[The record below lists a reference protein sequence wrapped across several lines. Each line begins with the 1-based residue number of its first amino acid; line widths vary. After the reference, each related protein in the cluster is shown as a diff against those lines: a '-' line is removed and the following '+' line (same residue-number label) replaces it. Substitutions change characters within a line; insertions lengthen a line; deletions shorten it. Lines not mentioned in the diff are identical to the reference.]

1 MKRFDRWQAC
11 VAALAALA
19 VATLAGWFGTRLA
32 WGTVQTAVATLAS
45 CTFAAVL
52 AWHGSRRTP
61 VRLRW
66 DGCRWHFGPAAA
78 ASDQDVAGCSRPMID
93 LGSWL
98 LVVFE
103 SSTSAV
109 ERVWLPLQRRGLEGE
124 WHALRCALYAIPAA
138 SDAAARGNPSDT
150 GVARPIK

>member
-1 MKRFDRWQAC
+1 
-11 VAALAALA
+11 
-19 VATLAGWFGTRLA
+19 
-32 WGTVQTAVATLAS
+32 
-45 CTFAAVL
+45 
-52 AWHGSRRTP
+52 
-61 VRLRW
+61 
-66 DGCRWHFGPAAA
+66 
-78 ASDQDVAGCSRPMID
+78 MID